1 MFKYTSVHSQGMPET
16 KRQEEEK
23 DQEQKDKDDK
33 VHQVKHKKSMSQ
45 GPVENQL
52 NNDDEDYMDEQ
63 TLIGK
68 IAEKNK
74 KREKKDHEI

>member
-1 MFKYTSVHSQGMPET
+1 
-16 KRQEEEK
+16 
-23 DQEQKDKDDK
+23 
-33 VHQVKHKKSMSQ
+33 MSQ
-45 GPVENQL
+45 GPIENQL